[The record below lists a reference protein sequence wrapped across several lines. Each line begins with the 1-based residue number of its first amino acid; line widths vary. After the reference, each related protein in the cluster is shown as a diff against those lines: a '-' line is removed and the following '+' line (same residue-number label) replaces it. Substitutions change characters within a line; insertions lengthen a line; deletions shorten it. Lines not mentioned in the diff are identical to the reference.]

1 MMDQTD
7 SFTDFYEWAMPQP
20 ELFREM
26 APVPDFLSYINSAQ
40 YNFLS
45 AERRDVYATILFFL
59 SARRKAHEIEKY
71 HNDIYD
77 AVQPTIEEI
86 TSTDYTLSYFRADID
101 QLVSWGNVE
110 VRLEPY
116 RLQRISD
123 RRLQKYLYRISDG
136 TRALCESLEQMRPPQ
151 EFDRVMLDQDHLI
164 DITEYIERA
173 ESLRTRNIT
182 DDDEML
188 RRLSRCF
195 VQIDEKCRLIAME
208 ITEFGARI
216 ATFNTS
222 PFHLSALPEI
232 IDWLDRYVEHYL
244 QRVAKESP
252 GLYHRLREWSHGD
265 SRVLLDRAHEATRA
279 HFLSN
284 PLAGPWIDQLRS
296 TDMILN
302 DIVPF
307 FAPEGQFAELC
318 QRVNEQVRA
327 LVRKIRQYVDDIRQ
341 RNIRVKALRRRTSD
355 VMHQDEAQLDEVRAW
370 LDELIGSGHYME
382 DAGKGTPSRRAAPP
396 RPTYWRRRVAR
407 PPFRGAALK
416 KEKGSLKA
424 KRELEKARLA
434 RLSRFVTTGLLKGKE
449 NANMHDVTLEQP
461 VDVRNYLDALKAFF
475 IGRHSER
482 RKLEYRIERPDQK
495 SGKVEFEG
503 NEWQFNTPDYELV
516 KKK

>member
-1 MMDQTD
+1 MMEQTEG
-7 SFTDFYEWAMPQP
+7 FTDFYEWTMPQP
-20 ELFREM
+20 ELFREL
-26 APVPDFLSYINSAQ
+26 APVPNFLSYISTSCC
-40 YNFLS
+40 NFLS
-45 AERRDVYATILFFL
+45 AERREIYATILFFL
-59 SARRKAHEIEKY
+59 AARRKAHEIEKY

-86 TSTDYTLSYFRADID
+86 TSSDYTLSTFRADIE
-101 QLVSWGNVE
+101 QLVSWGNVD

-116 RLQRISD
+116 RLQTISD
-123 RRLQKYLYRISDG
+123 RRLQKYLYRISEG
-136 TRALCESLEQMRPPQ
+136 TRTLCESLEQMRPP
-151 EFDRVMLDQDHLI
+151 EDIDRVMLDQDHLI
-164 DITEYIERA
+164 EITEYIERA
-173 ESLRTRNIT
+173 EKLRMRGIH

-188 RRLSRCF
+188 RRVSRCF
-195 VQIDEKCRLIAME
+195 VQIDEKCRLIATE

-232 IDWLDRYVEHYL
+232 IDWLDRYVDHYL

-265 SRVLLDRAHEATRA
+265 SRVLLERAHEATRA

-284 PLAGPWIDQLRS
+284 PLSGPWSEQLRS
-296 TDMILN
+296 ADMILN
-302 DIVPF
+302 DVVPF

-355 VMHQDEAQLDEVRAW
+355 IMHREEAQLEEVRSW
-370 LDELIGSGHYME
+370 LNELIGSGHYRE
-382 DAGKGTPSRRAAPP
+382 DAGKGTPSRRASPP
-396 RPTYWRRRVAR
+396 RPTYWRSRVAR

-416 KEKGSLKA
+416 KEKWTLKA

-434 RLSRFVTTGLLKGKE
+434 RLSRFVTGGLLRGE
-449 NANMHDVTLEQP
+449 NAADMRDVTLEQP
-461 VDVRNYLDALKAFF
+461 AAVRDYLDALKAYF

-482 RKLEYRIERPDQK
+482 KRLEYTIERPLER
-495 SGKVEFEG
+495 SAKVEFTKE
-503 NEWQFNTPDYELV
+503 EWQFSTPDYRI
-516 KKK
+516 KKKK